1 MNKGHTIKALNKLMI
16 VCEQIVRVGSVELE
30 AISTEAWSLYESH
43 RAIYIKSVLFFL
55 NQLVVMYIVSPYPQ

>member
-1 MNKGHTIKALNKLMI
+1 MI
-16 VCEQIVRVGSVELE
+16 ISEQIVTVGSVELD
-30 AISTEAWSLYESH
+30 AISTEVCSLYESH